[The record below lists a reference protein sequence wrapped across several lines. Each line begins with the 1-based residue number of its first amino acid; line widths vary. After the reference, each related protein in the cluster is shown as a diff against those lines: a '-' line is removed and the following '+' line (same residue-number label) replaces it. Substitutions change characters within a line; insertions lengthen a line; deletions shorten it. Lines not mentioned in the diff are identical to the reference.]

1 MTSENLSVSPEAV
14 RPIVLA
20 IRNDLTD
27 PPLLV
32 GDWLGEIG
40 IEIRLICADAG
51 EGVPSTVPDD
61 IDGVIPMGGGMGAND
76 DDLAPWLADERALLR
91 DAVARG
97 VPVFGICLG
106 GQLLAAANDG
116 VVELGETTEI
126 GLSYIERTAEGEA
139 DPVIAA
145 IGAGARIPAAQWH
158 QDHVAVLPPGATL
171 LLTNDACRVQGYR
184 LGANAYGFQLHPELD
199 GDLFNWWVP
208 LSDGDQ
214 ALERAGIDITTAGA
228 EVSAASDDLVAAWRP
243 MAHAWG
249 GLVIEHHRSRMA

>member
-1 MTSENLSVSPEAV
+1 VSADSS
-14 RPIVLA
+14 RPVVLA

-32 GDWLGEIG
+32 GEWLDEVG
-40 IEIRLICADAG
+40 IEVQVICADAG
-51 EGVPSTVPDD
+51 ESVPVSVPDG

-76 DDLAPWLADERALLR
+76 DDVAPWLPNERALLR
-91 DAVARG
+91 DAVTRG
-97 VPVFGICLG
+97 IPVFGICLG

-116 VVELGETTEI
+116 VVELGETAEI
-126 GLSYIERTAEGEA
+126 GLSYIERTAEGDA
-139 DPVIAA
+139 DPVISA
-145 IGAGARIPAAQWH
+145 IGAQGAIPAAQWH

-208 LSDGDQ
+208 LSDGDK
-214 ALERAGIDITTAGA
+214 ALERAGIDVTVAGA
-228 EVSAASDDLVAAWRP
+228 QVAAASDDLVAAWRP

-249 GLVIEHHRSRMA
+249 GLVLEHFRSRTS